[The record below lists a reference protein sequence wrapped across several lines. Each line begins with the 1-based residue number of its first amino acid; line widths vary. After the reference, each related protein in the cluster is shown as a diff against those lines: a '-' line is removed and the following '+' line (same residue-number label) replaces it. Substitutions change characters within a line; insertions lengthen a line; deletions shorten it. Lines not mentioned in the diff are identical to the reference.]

1 LESVHSNDQFGQ
13 PLSRSQGGTVIS
25 GQVLNNREGNE
36 ELKSIFAFIDA
47 FKPDTVPL
55 DYRLQPFIPDY
66 IPTIGDIDPIM
77 QVTTFLR

>member
-1 LESVHSNDQFGQ
+1 MESVHSNDQFGQ
-13 PLSRSQGGTVIS
+13 PRSRSQGGVVMS
-25 GQVLNNREGNE
+25 GQRLNNRKENE